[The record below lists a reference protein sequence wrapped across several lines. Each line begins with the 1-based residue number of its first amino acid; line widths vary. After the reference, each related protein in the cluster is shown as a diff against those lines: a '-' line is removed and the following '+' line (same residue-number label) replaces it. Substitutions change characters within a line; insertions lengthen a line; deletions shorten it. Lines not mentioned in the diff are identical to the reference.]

1 MKMKKQQAK
10 KRLDY
15 LRGEIE
21 AEQISYS
28 ELVELQNLAKFI
40 DQSDIL
46 LLQWAGMPERTNN
59 DK

>member
-46 LLQWAGMPERTNN
+46 LLQWAGMPERT
-59 DK
+59 